1 MAPSDTPGGAFRFL
15 GQPQGTVAGPWR
27 AAYAR
32 PRANR
37 FLPPASYSPES
48 VMRLTSTLVL
58 LLPTALL
65 SWGGTTWHASSGA
78 DFTQQ
83 QDTPNTKKP
92 LDEPAGRVASPG
104 SLPRGKKL
112 VLTDG
117 SFQLVRNYEKNGE
130 RVRYFSL
137 ERGAWEEIPSA
148 MVDWDATKKAEAADE
163 KTASALLEKVRVQE
177 AAARAETPV
186 DVDASLTVAP
196 GVFLP
201 DGEGMFAF
209 EGKSVK
215 RLGQAG
221 SDVKTDKKN
230 AIARVFSPIPIIPS
244 KRNVEIPG
252 AKATVRLTSQAP
264 EFYLREPPPDPDHD
278 STVLRTGRQ
287 GESGPEVALVRAK
300 VKGNKRLLESIR
312 SQFGQEISQDRD
324 EIAIQR
330 WEVAP
335 DIYRFTLSAPLP
347 PGEYALAEI
356 LGDGLNLYVW
366 DFGVDAAPPSKPAPH

>member
-1 MAPSDTPGGAFRFL
+1 MPRDEAGARIAAPA
-15 GQPQGTVAGPWR
+15 
-27 AAYAR
+27 
-32 PRANR
+32 
-37 FLPPASYSPES
+37 
-48 VMRLTSTLVL
+48 
-58 LLPTALL
+58 
-65 SWGGTTWHASSGA
+65 
-78 DFTQQ
+78 
-83 QDTPNTKKP
+83 
-92 LDEPAGRVASPG
+92 

-117 SFQLVRNYEKNGE
+117 SFQLVRNYEKKGD
-130 RVRYFSL
+130 RVRYFSI
-137 ERGAWEEIPSA
+137 ERGAWEEIPAA

-163 KTASALLEKVRVQE
+163 KTTAELLEKVRIQE
-177 AAARAETPV
+177 SAAKAETPV

-221 SDVKTDKKN
+221 SQVKTDKKTVLKQ
-230 AIARVFSPIPIIPS
+230 VFSPIPIIPS
-244 KRNVEIPG
+244 KHNVEIPG
-252 AKATVRLTSQAP
+252 TKATVRLTTSQP
-264 EFYLREPPPDPDHD
+264 EFYLREPAPDPDHD
-278 STVLRTGRQ
+278 SSVMRTGRQ

-300 VKGNKRLLESIR
+300 VKGNKRLLESIQ
-312 SQFGQEISQDRD
+312 SQFGQEISQQRD

-356 LGDGLNLYVW
+356 LEDGLNLYVW
-366 DFGVDAAPPSKPAPH
+366 DFGVDQAPASKAAPH

>member
-1 MAPSDTPGGAFRFL
+1 
-15 GQPQGTVAGPWR
+15 
-27 AAYAR
+27 
-32 PRANR
+32 
-37 FLPPASYSPES
+37 
-48 VMRLTSTLVL
+48 MRLSSTLVL
-58 LLPTALL
+58 VLPIALL
-65 SWGGTTWHASSGA
+65 GWTTRYASSRTDSA
-78 DFTQQ
+78 AQ
-83 QDTPNTKKP
+83 QDNPSTKMP
-92 LDEPAGRVASPG
+92 RDEAAARITAPA
-104 SLPRGKKL
+104 SLARGKRL

-117 SFQLVRNYEKNGE
+117 SFQLVRNYEKKGD
-130 RVRYFSL
+130 RVRYFSV
-137 ERGAWEEIPSA
+137 ERGAWEEIPAS

-163 KTASALLEKVRVQE
+163 KTTAELLEKVRIQE
-177 AAARAETPV
+177 AAAKAETPV

-221 SDVKTDKKN
+221 SAVKTDKKTVLKQ
-230 AIARVFSPIPIIPS
+230 VFSPIPIIPS

-252 AKATVRLTSQAP
+252 TKATVRLTSSVP

-278 STVLRTGRQ
+278 SSVLRTGRQ
-287 GESGPEVALVRAK
+287 GMSGPEVALVRAK
-300 VKGNKRLLESIR
+300 VKGSNRLLESIR
-312 SQFGQEISQDRD
+312 SQFGQQISQDRD

-356 LGDGLNLYVW
+356 LADGLNLYVW
-366 DFGVDAAPPSKPAPH
+366 DFGVDQAPTSKVAPH

>member
-1 MAPSDTPGGAFRFL
+1 M
-15 GQPQGTVAGPWR
+15 
-27 AAYAR
+27 
-32 PRANR
+32 
-37 FLPPASYSPES
+37 
-48 VMRLTSTLVL
+48 
-58 LLPTALL
+58 L
-65 SWGGTTWHASSGA
+65 SWGGVTSHARSEA
-78 DFTQQ
+78 DSARQ
-83 QDTPNTKKP
+83 QDTPGTKKP
-92 LDEPAGRVASPG
+92 VDEAAARVAAPG

-117 SFQLVRNYEKNGE
+117 SFQLVRDYEKKGD
-130 RVRYFSL
+130 RVRYFSV
-137 ERGAWEEIPSA
+137 ERGAWEEIPAA
-148 MVDWDATKKAEAADE
+148 MVDWDATKKAEATDA
-163 KTASALLEKVRVQE
+163 KTTAALLEKVRIQE
-177 AAARAETPV
+177 AAAKAETPV

-221 SDVKTDKKN
+221 SEVKTDKKT

-252 AKATVRLTSQAP
+252 TRAAVRLTSQTP
-264 EFYLREPPPDPDHD
+264 EFYLREPADPDHD
-278 STVLRTGRQ
+278 SMVLRTGRQ

-324 EIAIQR
+324 EIVIQR

-335 DIYRFTLSAPLP
+335 EIYRFTLSAPLP

-356 LGDGLNLYVW
+356 LQDGLNLYVW
-366 DFGVDAAPPSKPAPH
+366 DFGVDAASKTKPAPH